1 MSSTAVESLV
11 ICMSTPVL
19 LISDDVVCSCV
30 GTLEVLDTS
39 VEGFDE
45 ELSFS
50 ITVLYVTPV
59 SVVVALVVTP
69 GSLVSSCVT
78 VVVVVPS
85 VEK

>member
-11 ICMSTPVL
+11 DCISTPVL
-19 LISDDVVCSCV
+19 LISDNVVSSCV
-30 GTLEVLDTS
+30 GILEELDMS

-50 ITVLYVTPV
+50 FTVLYVTPV
-59 SVVVALVVTP
+59 SIVVVLVVTP
-69 GSLVSSCVT
+69 DSLVSSCVT

>member
-11 ICMSTPVL
+11 DCMSTPVL
-19 LISDDVVCSCV
+19 LISDNVVSSYV
-30 GTLEVLDTS
+30 GTLEELDTS

-59 SVVVALVVTP
+59 SIVVVLVVTP

-78 VVVVVPS
+78 VMVLVAS

>member
-11 ICMSTPVL
+11 DCISTPVL
-19 LISDDVVCSCV
+19 LISDNVVSSCV
-30 GTLEVLDTS
+30 GILEKLDMS

-59 SVVVALVVTP
+59 SIVVVLVVTP
-69 GSLVSSCVT
+69 DSLVSSCVT